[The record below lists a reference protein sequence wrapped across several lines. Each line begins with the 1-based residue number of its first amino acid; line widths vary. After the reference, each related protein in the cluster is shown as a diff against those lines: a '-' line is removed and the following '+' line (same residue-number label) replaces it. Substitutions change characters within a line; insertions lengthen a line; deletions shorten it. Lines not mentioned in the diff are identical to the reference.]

1 MKKIIGVLS
10 LVFLANFSSAQVVI
24 ALLFGDKLNK
34 GNLEFGLVLAG
45 SITDITDIEAKGKPG
60 FNLGI
65 YLNFN
70 PTKKIYIHLEGIAK
84 GSFGAKDIAPYPI
97 GNDSLD
103 ALLSTGT
110 VLRKIQGFSMPVI
123 VRYRITKLFSAELGV
138 QPNMRLK
145 AHDIFKSTVNDNDL
159 EYTKN
164 VKDEYTWL
172 DFGLNAGVFYKF
184 RDDKKSMGIGIR
196 YFHGVTDIYKTKAGT
211 QANTAIM
218 FNVTIPVGV
227 GKAQAQEAKEQSQA
241 K

>member
-1 MKKIIGVLS
+1 MKKLIGLLLLS
-10 LVFLANFSSAQVVI
+10 FICTVSKSQIVI

-34 GNLEFGLVLAG
+34 GKLEFGLVVSEGLTN
-45 SITDITDIEAKGKPG
+45 ITDIQAKAKAGL
-60 FNLGI
+60 NLGI

-70 PTKKIYIHLEGIAK
+70 PTKKIYLHIEGTAK

-110 VLRKIQGFSMPVI
+110 VLRKIQGFSMPVL
-123 VRYRITKLFSAELGV
+123 VRYRITKLFSAEAGI

-145 AHDIFKSTVNDNDL
+145 AHDIFKSTVNENDL

-172 DFGLNAGVFYKF
+172 DLCVTGGVFFKF
-184 RDDKKSMGIGIR
+184 KDEKRSMGLGIR
-196 YFHGVTDIYKTKAGT
+196 YLHGVTDIYKTKPGSQVHSAVY
-211 QANTAIM
+211 
-218 FNVTIPVGV
+218 FSVTIPVGV
-227 GKAQAQEAKEQSQA
+227 GKAQAQEEKAKEQ

>member
-1 MKKIIGVLS
+1 MMKKIIGVLILIFFCVHS
-10 LVFLANFSSAQVVI
+10 QSQIII

-34 GNLEFGLVLAG
+34 GKLEFGLVVAE
-45 SITDITDIEAKGKPG
+45 SITNITDIQSKSKAG

-84 GSFGAKDIAPYPI
+84 GSFGAKDIPPYPT

-103 ALLSTGT
+103 ALMANGT
-110 VLRKIQGFSMPVI
+110 VLRKIQGFSMPVL
-123 VRYRITKLFSAELGV
+123 VRYRITKLFSAEAGI

-164 VKDEYTWL
+164 VKEEYTWL
-172 DFGLNAGVFYKF
+172 DLCVLGGVFYKF
-184 RDDKKSMGIGIR
+184 KDEKRSMGIGIR
-196 YFHGVTDIYKTKAGT
+196 YLHGVTDIYKTKNGS
-211 QANTAIM
+211 QVNTAIY
-218 FNVTIPVGV
+218 FSVTIPVGV
-227 GKAQAQEAKEQSQA
+227 GKAQAQEQSKPKQE
-241 K
+241 